1 MTNQSILVV
10 DDEAKMRRLLE
21 IMLTQMGHEVH
32 QAEDGQA
39 ALDFLSNRSVDLVIT
54 DLRMPNLDGIGLLR
68 SLREQNNDV
77 AVIVVTAYGTV
88 ESAVEAMKYGA
99 SDYIIRPFEIDAV
112 EAAVTRALRMSKI
125 QRENR
130 YLRQSV
136 DAGWG
141 EFVGTCQRM
150 QDIYTLIQQVAPTRT
165 SVLIQGET
173 GTGKELVARAIHRAS
188 PRRDALFVSINCAAI
203 PADILESELFGYS
216 KGAFTGA
223 HKDRVGK
230 FELAEGGTLFLD
242 EITEMDFNIQ
252 AKLLRVLQERQ
263 LERLGSNRSI
273 AVDIRII
280 AASNRNPKQAIL
292 DQKLREDLF
301 YRLNVFNIELPPL
314 RDRQQDIIILA
325 THFLQKHAADFG
337 FPFHGITPEAE
348 EYLLS
353 YHWPGNVRELE
364 NMMERAIVLSSGKA
378 IALEHLP
385 VDITFTISTAAEGAE
400 SSKSKT
406 EPSPVLV
413 PATNPETGAVAFDLN
428 AHVEK
433 LERDMINKA
442 LLETNHNKS
451 KAATLLQISER
462 SLWYK
467 LKKYGIPTT

>member
-1 MTNQSILVV
+1 MANQSILVV

-32 QAEDGQA
+32 QAEDGQV
-39 ALDFLSNRSVDLVIT
+39 ALNFLQERTVDLVIT

-68 SLREQNNDV
+68 ALREQKNDV

-99 SDYIIRPFEIDAV
+99 SDYIIRPFEIEAV
-112 EAAVTRALRMSKI
+112 EAAVERALKLSKI

-130 YLRQSV
+130 YLRKSME
-136 DAGWG
+136 AGWG
-141 EFVGTCQRM
+141 EFVGSSPKMRE
-150 QDIYTLIQQVAPTRT
+150 IYTLIQQVAPTRT

-188 PRRDALFVSINCAAI
+188 PRADALFVSVNCAAI

-252 AKLLRVLQERQ
+252 AKLLRVLQERT

-273 AVDIRII
+273 SVDIRVI
-280 AASNRNPKQAIL
+280 AASNRNPRQAIS
-292 DQKLREDLF
+292 DQKLREDLY

-314 RDRQQDIIILA
+314 RERKDDITILA
-325 THFLQKHAADFG
+325 SHFLKKHAAEFG
-337 FPFHGITPEAE
+337 FAFNGITPEAE
-348 EYLLS
+348 DCLLA
-353 YHWPGNVRELE
+353 YPWPGNVRELE
-364 NMMERAIVLSSGKA
+364 NMMERAIVLSGGKA
-378 IALEHLP
+378 VTPEHLP
-385 VDITFTISTAAEGAE
+385 ADIAFETQSPASDDAMDTSEALEVNGGALTFTPLPDDS
-400 SSKSKT
+400 
-406 EPSPVLV
+406 
-413 PATNPETGAVAFDLN
+413 LN
-428 AHVEK
+428 LSEHVEQ
-433 LERDMINKA
+433 LEKQLIIQALNETKQNKC
-442 LLETNHNKS
+442 
-451 KAATLLQISER
+451 KAALLLQISER

-467 LKKYGIPTT
+467 LKKYDIPTN

>member
-1 MTNQSILVV
+1 MTTHSILVV

-39 ALDFLSNRSVDLVIT
+39 ALDFLNNRSVDLVIT

-68 SLREQNNDV
+68 ELRELRNEV

-99 SDYIIRPFEIDAV
+99 SDYIIRPFELDAV
-112 EAAVTRALRMSKI
+112 EAAVTRALKLSKI

-136 DAGWG
+136 EAGWG
-141 EFVGTCQRM
+141 EFVGSSPKM
-150 QDIYTLIQQVAPTRT
+150 QEIYTLIQQVAPTKT

-188 PRRDALFVSINCAAI
+188 PRADALFVSINCAAI
-203 PADILESELFGYS
+203 PAEILESELFGYS

-223 HKDRVGK
+223 VKERVGK

-252 AKLLRVLQERQ
+252 AKLLRVLQERT

-280 AASNRNPKQAIL
+280 AASNRNPRQAIA

-314 RDRQQDIIILA
+314 RERQQDILILA
-325 THFLQKHAADFG
+325 KHFLQRHAADFG
-337 FPFHGITPEAE
+337 FPYNGVSQQAE
-348 EYLLS
+348 EYLMT
-353 YHWPGNVRELE
+353 YPWPGNVRELE
-364 NMMERAIVLSSGKA
+364 NMMERAIVLSGGKA
-378 IALEHLP
+378 VTLDHLP
-385 VDITFTISTAAEGAE
+385 GEIMFNYPANDVQDIESLPLPTHPPMVAE
-400 SSKSKT
+400 SF
-406 EPSPVLV
+406 
-413 PATNPETGAVAFDLN
+413 NLN
-428 AHVEK
+428 ENVEK
-433 LERDMINKA
+433 LEIQIITKALIETNQNKA
-442 LLETNHNKS
+442 
-451 KAATLLQISER
+451 KAAQLMQISER

-467 LKKYGIPTT
+467 LKKYELFTP